1 MLKMKSENPNWKYG
15 MDDLDSR
22 LLSALHRDARAS
34 LSELA
39 EVLGVTR
46 TTVRSRL
53 QRLKQSGEI
62 VGFTVLTR
70 RDVAQSPVRGL
81 MMLEIEGR
89 GTERIMARIAAM
101 RQVRAVHST
110 NGSWDLIAEIGTETL
125 AELDE
130 VLFQIRRIEGV
141 TRSETNL
148 LLSTRKGRF

>member
-1 MLKMKSENPNWKYG
+1 MKLGTTKREYG
-15 MDDLDSR
+15 LDELDGR

-39 EVLGVTR
+39 ELLGVTR

-89 GTERIMARIAAM
+89 GTERALSRIAAM
-101 RQVRAVHST
+101 SQVRAVHST
-110 NGSWDLIAEIGTETL
+110 NGSWDLIAEIGTDTL

-130 VLFQIRRIEGV
+130 VLFQIRRIEGI

-148 LLSTRKGRF
+148 LLSTRKGRV

>member
-1 MLKMKSENPNWKYG
+1 
-15 MDDLDSR
+15 MDDLDSK
-22 LLSALHRDARAS
+22 LLNALHRDARAS

-39 EVLGVTR
+39 QILGVTR

-53 QRLKQSGEI
+53 HRLKQSGEI

-89 GTERIMARIAAM
+89 GTERTMARIAAM
-101 RQVRAVHST
+101 RQVRAVHTT
-110 NGSWDLIAEIGTETL
+110 NGSWDLIAEIGAETL

-130 VLFQIRRIEGV
+130 VLFQIRRMEGI

-148 LLSTRKGRF
+148 LLSTRKGRV

>member
-1 MLKMKSENPNWKYG
+1 
-15 MDDLDSR
+15 MDDLDTR
-22 LLSALHRDARAS
+22 LLNALHRDARAS

-39 EVLGVTR
+39 EILGVTR

-62 VGFTVLTR
+62 VGFTVMTR

-89 GTERIMARIAAM
+89 GTERTMARLAAM

-110 NGSWDLIAEIGTETL
+110 NGSWDLIAEIGTDTL
-125 AELDE
+125 AEFDE
-130 VLFQIRRIEGV
+130 VLFQIRRLEGII
-141 TRSETNL
+141 RSETNL

>member
-1 MLKMKSENPNWKYG
+1 
-15 MDDLDSR
+15 MDELDNR

-39 EVLGVTR
+39 QQLGVTR
-46 TTVRSRL
+46 TTVRSRM

-70 RDVAQSPVRGL
+70 RNVAQSPVRGL

-101 RQVRAVHST
+101 RQVRARSIRPM
-110 NGSWDLIAEIGTETL
+110 GAGT
-125 AELDE
+125 
-130 VLFQIRRIEGV
+130 
-141 TRSETNL
+141 
-148 LLSTRKGRF
+148 